1 MEPYRYHVYV
11 CDQKK
16 PEGAPSCCARGSLK
30 VLEILRAEVA
40 SRGLG
45 DQVQITTCGSLGLCE
60 SGPNMVVYPEGVWY
74 SGVTPA
80 DVAEIVR
87 EHFGRGQIVAR
98 LARLES
104 PVLRAEM
111 EDNKRKRLAA
121 IKAKDASGMLPDD
134 LSDRI
139 RAFQESRVLLTA
151 VELDLFTAV
160 GDGATAE
167 EAAKKMGTDPRATG
181 MLMNALVALE
191 ALERQDGVY
200 RNTPVMARYFRAGSK
215 DYARPATMHIVH
227 LWERWSTL
235 TGAVRA
241 GTAVST
247 DRGEDWTESFIAAM
261 HRNASGRA
269 PQVIAAVGAAG
280 VRRML
285 DVGGGSGAYSIAFA
299 KANPELHADILDVA
313 DVVPIAQRHIREA
326 GVEDRVKP
334 RAGDLRAGDFGTG
347 YDLVFIS
354 QICHMLSELG
364 NRELIRKAY
373 AALAPG
379 GRVVI
384 QDFIYGRTAAMFA
397 LNMLVGTKE
406 GSTYTEA
413 EYTDWLRSAGFRD
426 IKPVRLPGG
435 PSSLMIAQR

>member
-1 MEPYRYHVYV
+1 MEPFPYHVFV

-30 VLEILRAEVA
+30 VLETLRAEVA
-40 SRGLG
+40 AQGLG

-60 SGPNMVVYPEGVWY
+60 RGPNMVVYPGGVWY

-87 EHFGRGQIVAR
+87 EHFGRGQVVRR
-98 LARLES
+98 LARQDAGE
-104 PVLRAEM
+104 VRAEM

-121 IKAKDASGMLPDD
+121 MKAKDASGMLPDD
-134 LSDRI
+134 LADRL

-160 GDGATAE
+160 GDGATAAE
-167 EAAKKMGTDPRATG
+167 VARQIGTDPRATG

-191 ALERQDGVY
+191 ALERTDGGY
-200 RNTPVMARYFRAGSK
+200 KNTPVMARYFTAGSK
-215 DYARPATMHIVH
+215 DYARPATMHTVH
-227 LWERWSTL
+227 LWKRWSTL
-235 TGAVRA
+235 TDAVRT
-241 GTAVST
+241 GTAVSAE
-247 DRGEDWTESFIAAM
+247 RGEDWTEAFIAAM
-261 HRNASGRA
+261 HRNASARA
-269 PQVIAAVGAAG
+269 PQVVGAVGAAS

-299 KANPELHADILDVA
+299 KANPELHADILDLA

-326 GVEDRVKP
+326 GVEGRVKTCV
-334 RAGDLRAGDFGTG
+334 GDLRADNFGAG

-354 QICHMLSELG
+354 QICHMLGVEG
-364 NRELIRKAY
+364 NRELIRKAHG
-373 AALAPG
+373 ALAPG
-379 GRVVI
+379 GRIVI
-384 QDFIYGRTAAMFA
+384 QDFMSGRMAALFA

-406 GSTYTEA
+406 GSTYSED
-413 EYTDWLRSAGFRD
+413 EYAGWLRQAGFRD

-435 PSSLMIAQR
+435 PSSLMIAQK